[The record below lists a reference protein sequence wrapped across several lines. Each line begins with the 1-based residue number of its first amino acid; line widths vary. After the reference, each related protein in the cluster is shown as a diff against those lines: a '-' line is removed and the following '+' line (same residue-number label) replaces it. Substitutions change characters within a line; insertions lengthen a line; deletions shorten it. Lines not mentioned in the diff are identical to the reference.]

1 MKVKTCSDRKTGAR
15 QDERLGLRNHF
26 DMWYR
31 VAGPILAEIEQFE
44 V

>member
-1 MKVKTCSDRKTGAR
+1 MKVKTCSDRFEKFPH
-15 QDERLGLRNHF
+15 DERLGLRNHF